1 MSQSIAIELNGGK
14 VTAEAEA
21 GDSLL
26 FLVRDKFKLYGAK
39 RGCDYGG
46 CGACTLLVNGKV
58 VYSCMYPAMK
68 ADGKTV
74 LTIEGLSKSGEL
86 HPLQRA
92 FHEQWAVQCGFC
104 SPGMIMAAKA
114 LLDRNPD
121 PNETEIREAL
131 IGNLCVCTGY
141 VKIVEAI
148 REAAKIISGGTPP
161 ETERTPPGS
170 R

>member
-1 MSQSIAIELNGGK
+1 MSRLIAIELNGAR
-14 VTAEAEA
+14 VTVEAEA

-26 FLVRDKFKLYGAK
+26 FLLRDKLKLYGAK

-46 CGACTLLVNGKV
+46 CGACTLLVDGDA

-68 ADGKTV
+68 AQGKSV
-74 LTIEGLSKSGEL
+74 LTIEGLSREDEL
-86 HPLQRA
+86 HPLQKA
-92 FHEQWAVQCGFC
+92 FHERWAVQCGFC

-121 PNETEIREAL
+121 PAESEIREAL

-141 VKIVEAI
+141 VKIVEAV
-148 REAAKIISGGTPP
+148 REAARIIST
-161 ETERTPPGS
+161 RTLP
-170 R
+170 RE

>member
-1 MSQSIAIELNGGK
+1 MSQSVAIELNGGS
-14 VTAEAEA
+14 VAVEAEA

-26 FLVRDKFKLYGAK
+26 FLVRDRLKLYGAK

-46 CGACTLLVNGKV
+46 CGACTLLVDGKA

-74 LTIEGLSKSGEL
+74 VTIEGLSRGGEL

-104 SPGMIMAAKA
+104 SPGMILAAKA
-114 LLDRNPD
+114 LLDKNPD
-121 PNETEIREAL
+121 PDESEIKEAL
-131 IGNLCVCTGY
+131 IGNLCSCTGY
-141 VKIVEAI
+141 VKIVEAV
-148 REAAKIISGGTPP
+148 REAARIISGGTN
-161 ETERTPPGS
+161 G
-170 R
+170 

>member
-1 MSQSIAIELNGGK
+1 MGQSIAIQLNGGK
-14 VTAEAEA
+14 VTAKADA

-26 FLVRDKFKLYGAK
+26 LLLRNELKLYGAK

-46 CGACTLLVNGKV
+46 CGACTVLVNGKA
-58 VYSCMYPAMK
+58 VYSCMYPAIK
-68 ADGKTV
+68 VDGKTV
-74 LTIEGLSKSGEL
+74 LTIEGLSKSGKL

-92 FHEQWAVQCGFC
+92 FHERWAVQCGFC

-114 LLDRNPD
+114 LLDENPD
-121 PNETEIREAL
+121 PNEREIREAL

-148 REAAKIISGGTPP
+148 KEAAEIISGRTSP
-161 ETERTPPGS
+161 ENERKPPG
-170 R
+170 